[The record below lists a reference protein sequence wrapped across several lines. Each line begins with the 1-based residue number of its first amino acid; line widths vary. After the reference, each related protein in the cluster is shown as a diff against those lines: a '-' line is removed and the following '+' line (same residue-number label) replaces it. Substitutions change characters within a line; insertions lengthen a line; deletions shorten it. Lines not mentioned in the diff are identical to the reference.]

1 MIAGD
6 LDLERA
12 LRDPAYLRSILEQS
26 GLCEAPAV
34 RPIEP
39 RRSPIAAKLKET
51 PYAR

>member
-12 LRDPAYLRSILEQS
+12 LRDPAYLRTIMEQA
-26 GLCEAPAV
+26 GLSAPRKERPTEAP
-34 RPIEP
+34 P
-39 RRSPIAAKLKET
+39 AADEAKTGQT